1 MCLGLIAGASLW
13 KDRPDAV
20 ALYDLDEST
29 LYRYR
34 MHAERFDGP
43 WLNLETDDQSD
54 FFRRRIPFCK
64 ALITRLL
71 LNLGYHLQT
80 YYSYLGG
87 PRGRA
92 SHTQGGRKSII
103 FEQARHERT
112 GCVIQTSN
120 NSKAQTFGSRNQK
133 NRTKTAKEAN
143 HETAGLHLC
152 FPSTSTPSCCTPVG
166 VSTYVSLHDRIS
178 IYGSPIDA
186 YTVLYCLWIGL
197 HASSNCPFAS
207 FPFLQ
212 VYIYIHI
219 HVGRPGPARYMP
231 TKARLTKAHI

>member
-1 MCLGLIAGASLW
+1 
-13 KDRPDAV
+13 
-20 ALYDLDEST
+20 LYDLDEST

-71 LNLGYHLQT
+71 LNLGHHLQT

-87 PRGRA
+87 PRTRGRARETARGRA
-92 SHTQGGRKSII
+92 SHTQGGRKASSSSS
-103 FEQARHERT
+103 RHERT

-120 NSKAQTFGSRNQK
+120 SSKAQTFGSRNQK

-143 HETAGLHLC
+143 HETVRLHLC

-178 IYGSPIDA
+178 IYGSPIH
-186 YTVLYCLWIGL
+186 CLWIGL
-197 HASSNCPFAS
+197 HASSNCLLPPFPS
-207 FPFLQ
+207 CSKR
-212 VYIYIHI
+212 IR
-219 HVGRPGPARYMP
+219 GRRTG
-231 TKARLTKAHI
+231 LLS